1 MSNNN
6 SLNSEEELKRIGGQ
20 LGIPVLSPTSAIVV
34 SPDEIPDIGSDQ
46 DIDGATDTQG
56 KSRNPMIQ
64 YLVSAVMALTLIGI
78 PLSLFFGI
86 GGAQQSASK
95 IPKDKDADNTI
106 PVSDDQVEKLK
117 TQLALDIQT
126 KAATAAEPPTNPPTP
141 LPTPSLEATT
151 PPTPEVKTTPATV
164 VKPVQ
169 PIVRTTPQPVVV
181 APVVQQPIRS
191 VQPVRQRIVQRPI
204 PEAVLQ
210 RPAVKVA
217 RQIAPKIK
225 SSTPPSKV
233 APVQRVVPTVTP
245 KTVQSVPTTPPISFQ
260 QASALSAYGG
270 LPESSIASTNAN
282 ALQPAVLVSQR
293 SNLSPTLSLP
303 VGANVSGR
311 TITPFNSISGR
322 NTSQAKQD
330 TLSVVLDQPIE
341 LAQGYNL
348 PTGTIVQFIVSVADN
363 GAVNATSKAV
373 FVNGVQINAPVG
385 AFALTTDNSQALIA
399 SQRSLRRDE
408 LTGSDAT
415 AALWGGAGAVGKVLS
430 QAGNQSVISSSGL
443 GATVVQSNNS
453 NPNIF
458 GAVLDG
464 AFSPLAQAQ
473 QSRANVLANEI
484 QNLSKLNT
492 IPVQTRIRVFVA
504 VPGVVQIPIAGGS
517 NLQTVEA
524 TADPNEEP
532 AVSAP
537 RNMALRTIPPSQL
550 VQPVAPSTVE
560 QVAPIPPLVQPV
572 APSTVEQVAPIP
584 PLVQPVAPNTVEQVA
599 PIPPLL
605 QPAQI
610 PLIPTPRFAVQ
621 PNNQSV
627 MPSTVQQIAP
637 SAVQQVT
644 PLAQPLQFIPDSQ
657 GNLPQPQQ
665 SIVD

>member
-225 SSTPPSKV
+225 SSTPTKI
-233 APVQRVVPTVTP
+233 APVQRVATTVTP

-270 LPESSIASTNAN
+270 LPESSSASTNAN

-303 VGANVSGR
+303 VGANVAGR

-322 NTSQAKQD
+322 NSAPKQD

-504 VPGVVQIPIAGGS
+504 VPGVVQIPIAGSS

-537 RNMALRTIPPSQL
+537 RNMALRTIPETQL

-560 QVAPIPPLVQPV
+560 QVAPIPPLIQRV

-584 PLVQPVAPNTVEQVA
+584 PLV
-599 PIPPLL
+599 

-657 GNLPQPQQ
+657 GNSPQPQQ